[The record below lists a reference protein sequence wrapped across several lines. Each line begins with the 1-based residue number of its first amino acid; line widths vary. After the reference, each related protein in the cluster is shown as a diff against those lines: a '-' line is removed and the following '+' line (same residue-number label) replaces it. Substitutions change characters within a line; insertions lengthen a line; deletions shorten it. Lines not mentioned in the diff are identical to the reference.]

1 MSGTLAEGRG
11 DLGVRLAPAAVAVG
25 EVSHSEDAGQQRD
38 GLALQPLKVA
48 GAVVIFAVIPH
59 GLGHPV
65 YDLEFLNDAAA
76 PLYIGLVELV
86 LLLGDVP
93 LQYHI
98 IGQAHGAYFV
108 QQARIVAV
116 PAGGL
121 IQPHPAGHLL
131 RQLRSL
137 LAVEVDLGDLGAEGA
152 VHGRDDLQRHLREFA
167 LLRVDALLQ

>member
-25 EVSHSEDAGQQRD
+25 EVGHSEDAGQQRD

-76 PLYIGLVELV
+76 
-86 LLLGDVP
+86 
-93 LQYHI
+93 
-98 IGQAHGAYFV
+98 
-108 QQARIVAV
+108 
-116 PAGGL
+116 
-121 IQPHPAGHLL
+121 
-131 RQLRSL
+131 RST
-137 LAVEVDLGDLGAEGA
+137 
-152 VHGRDDLQRHLREFA
+152 
-167 LLRVDALLQ
+167 

>member
-1 MSGTLAEGRG
+1 M
-11 DLGVRLAPAAVAVG
+11 GVRLAPAAVAVG
-25 EVSHSEDAGQQRD
+25 EVGHSEDAGQQRD

-65 YDLEFLNDAAA
+65 YNLEFLNDAAA

-121 IQPHPAGHLL
+121 IQTHPAGHLL

-137 LAVEVDLGDLGAEGA
+137 LAVEVDFGDLGAEGA

>member
-1 MSGTLAEGRG
+1 MSGTLAEGRS

-25 EVSHSEDAGQQRD
+25 EVGHSEDAGKQRD

-76 PLYIGLVELV
+76 PRYIGLVELV

-116 PAGGL
+116 LFG
-121 IQPHPAGHLL
+121 
-131 RQLRSL
+131 
-137 LAVEVDLGDLGAEGA
+137 
-152 VHGRDDLQRHLREFA
+152 
-167 LLRVDALLQ
+167 

>member
-65 YDLEFLNDAAA
+65 YDLEFLNESQD
-76 PLYIGLVELV
+76 
-86 LLLGDVP
+86 
-93 LQYHI
+93 
-98 IGQAHGAYFV
+98 
-108 QQARIVAV
+108 
-116 PAGGL
+116 
-121 IQPHPAGHLL
+121 
-131 RQLRSL
+131 S
-137 LAVEVDLGDLGAEGA
+137 
-152 VHGRDDLQRHLREFA
+152 
-167 LLRVDALLQ
+167 